1 MTETSKRD
9 LSSYRQR
16 YLQGGLDENDVPNNP
31 FELFGEWFAQAEQAE
46 LIEPNAMVVATV
58 DPDGMPS
65 TRTVLLKYFDESGFV
80 FYTNFSSAK
89 AKHIEQ
95 NPKVSLQFLWLG
107 LERQVKIQGIAEKV
121 STAESLKYFSSRPKG
136 SQVGAWVSNQSEV
149 ISNKQLLLNQYKK
162 MVDKFKHGEV
172 PIPDFWGGFRIKP
185 MKLEFW
191 QGGDNRLHDRVQ
203 YSRSDDNAWQ
213 ISRLAP

>member
-1 MTETSKRD
+1 MTEQTKRD

-16 YLQGGLDENDVPNNP
+16 YLQGGLDENEVPNNP
-31 FELFGEWFAQAEQAE
+31 FELFGEWFSQAEEAG

-58 DPDGMPS
+58 DSDGMPS

-80 FYTNFSSAK
+80 FYTNFSSEK
-89 AKHIEQ
+89 AKHIAD

-136 SQVGAWVSNQSEV
+136 SQIGAWVSNQSEV
-149 ISNKQLLLNQYKK
+149 ISSKQLLLNQYQK
-162 MVDKFKHGEV
+162 MLDKFKHGEV
-172 PIPDFWGGFRIKP
+172 PFPDFWGGYRIKP
-185 MKLEFW
+185 LNIEFW

-203 YSRSDDNAWQ
+203 YRHSEDGAWK

>member
-1 MTETSKRD
+1 MTEQTKRD
-9 LSSYRQR
+9 LSAYRQR

-31 FELFGEWFAQAEQAE
+31 FELFGNWFAQAEEAQ

-58 DPDGMPS
+58 DADGMPS

-80 FYTNFSSAK
+80 FYTNFSSEK
-89 AKHIEQ
+89 AKHIEN
-95 NPKVSLQFLWLG
+95 NPQVSLQFLWLG

-136 SQVGAWVSNQSEV
+136 SQIGAWVSNQSEV

-172 PIPDFWGGFRIKP
+172 PLPDFWGGYRIKP
-185 MKLEFW
+185 LKIEFW

-203 YSRSDDNAWQ
+203 YRRSDDSSWQ